1 MKIDKIVLFPYTL
14 VLALRNFFYDK
25 GILKSYPSALPSISV
40 GNITVGG
47 TGKTPA
53 VEMLI
58 RIYRDSRKI
67 AVVSRGYGRRT
78 KGFRT
83 VSVDDDYRDV
93 GDEPLQIKRK
103 FPDIIVAVDASRRRA
118 VDALAAMPEETRPD
132 LVILDDA
139 FQHRR
144 IRPDFSIVLVSS
156 TRPVFKDCLLPLGR
170 LRDLP
175 SRIRKADMVIVTKM
189 EGSEVSSS
197 EREHWRKCLRM
208 PDGLPLL
215 FSRITYLPVQ
225 PVIPEKGDSRYIYSK
240 NAIVLS
246 GIADDRSVRRGV
258 GWNYSVVEVLSF
270 GDHHDY
276 RRSDISKLAS
286 AVRRY
291 PTAVILTTEKDAQRL
306 RGMAG
311 IPDQVSSR
319 LFYLPIE
326 SEIIPDVEP
335 GRYLEQELPALGYNE
350 LKNNIKIPSCPV
362 S

>member
-1 MKIDKIVLFPYTL
+1 MKIDRLLLFPYAI

-25 GILKSYPSALPSISV
+25 GIFKSYPSALPSVCV

-58 RIYRDSRKI
+58 RLYRDSRKI

-83 VSVDDDYRDV
+83 VSVEDNYRDV

-103 FPDIIVAVDASRRRA
+103 FPDVTVVVDASRKRA
-118 VDALAAMPEETRPD
+118 VDALAAMSPETRPD

-139 FQHRR
+139 FQHRKL
-144 IRPDFSIVLVSS
+144 RPDFSIVLVNSA
-156 TRPVFKDCLLPLGR
+156 RPVFRDSLLPIGR

-175 SRIRKADMVIVTKM
+175 SRIRRADMVIVTKM
-189 EGSEVSSS
+189 EGEILSS
-197 EREHWRKCLRM
+197 ERHRWRENLKLRKNV
-208 PDGLPLL
+208 PLL
-215 FSRITYLPVQ
+215 FSGIKYLPPQ
-225 PVIPEKGDSRYIYSK
+225 PVIPEKGDGRFIYAKS
-240 NAIVLS
+240 AVVMA

-258 GWNYSVVEVLSF
+258 GWSYSIVEAFRF

-276 RRSDISKLAS
+276 TQYDISKVAA
-286 AVRRY
+286 AVRRH

-306 RGMAG
+306 RSMAG
-311 IPDQVSSR
+311 MPDQVSSR
-319 LFYLPIE
+319 LFYIPIE
-326 SEIIPDVEP
+326 SEIIPDVMQD
-335 GRYLEQELPALGYNE
+335 RYLEQELPALGYEE
-350 LKNNIKIPSCPV
+350 LKNNIKLS
-362 S
+362 

>member
-1 MKIDKIVLFPYTL
+1 MKIDRIVLFPYTL

-103 FPDIIVAVDASRRRA
+103 FPDIIVVVDASRRRA

-156 TRPVFKDCLLPLGR
+156 ARPVFKDSLLPIGR

-175 SRIRKADMVIVTKM
+175 SQMKRADMVIVTRM
-189 EGSEVSSS
+189 DGSEVSSS
-197 EREHWRKCLRM
+197 ERERWRKALKMRE
-208 PDGLPLL
+208 DSPLL
-215 FSRITYLPVQ
+215 FSRIAYRPLMPVM
-225 PVIPEKGDSRYIYSK
+225 PGKEDSRYIYAKS
-240 NAIVLS
+240 AIVIS
-246 GIADDRSVRRGV
+246 GIADDRSLRRGV
-258 GWNYSVVEVLSF
+258 GWSYSVADVLCF
-270 GDHHDY
+270 RDHHGY
-276 RRSDISKLAS
+276 RLSDISKVDA

-291 PTAVILTTEKDAQRL
+291 PTAVVLTTEKDAQRL
-306 RGMAG
+306 RSMEGV
-311 IPDQVSSR
+311 PVRVSSR
-319 LFYLPIE
+319 LFYIPIE
-326 SEIIPDVEP
+326 SEIIPDVNS
-335 GRYLEQELPALGYNE
+335 GSYLEQELPELGYNE
-350 LKNNIKIPSCPV
+350 LKNYIKLPSCPV

>member
-1 MKIDKIVLFPYTL
+1 MKIDRIVLFPYTL
-14 VLALRNFFYDK
+14 VLALRNFFYDR
-25 GILKSYPSALPSISV
+25 GILKSYPSALPSICV

-58 RIYRDSRKI
+58 RLYRDSRKI

-83 VSVDDDYRDV
+83 VSVDDHYKDV

-103 FPDIIVAVDASRRRA
+103 FPYVTVVVDASRRRA
-118 VDALAAMPEETRPD
+118 VDALAAMSPEVRPD

-144 IRPDFSIVLVSS
+144 LRPDFSIVLVSS
-156 TRPVFKDCLLPLGR
+156 TRPVFKDSLLPIGR

-175 SRIRKADMVIVTKM
+175 NQIRRADMVIVTKM
-189 EGSEVSSS
+189 EGEIPFS
-197 EREHWRKCLRM
+197 ERLRWRESLELRK
-208 PDGLPLL
+208 DIPLL
-215 FSRITYLPVQ
+215 FSGIKYLPPQ
-225 PVIPEKGDSRYIYSK
+225 PVIPEKGDSRFVYSK
-240 NAIVLS
+240 SAVVLA

-258 GWNYSVVEVLSF
+258 SWKYTVSETVSF

-276 RRSDISKLAS
+276 TLSDISKVAA
-286 AVRRY
+286 AVRRH
-291 PTAVILTTEKDAQRL
+291 PTAVVLTTEKDAQRL
-306 RGMAG
+306 RSLKG
-311 IPDQVSSR
+311 IPGEVSSR
-319 LFYLPIE
+319 LFYIPIE

-335 GRYLEQELPALGYNE
+335 GRYLEQELPAIGYEE
-350 LKNNIKIPSCPV
+350 LKTNIKIPSCPV

>member
-1 MKIDKIVLFPYTL
+1 MKIDRIVLFPYTL

-58 RIYRDSRKI
+58 RLYRDSRKI

-156 TRPVFKDCLLPLGR
+156 ARPVFKDSLLPIGR

-175 SRIRKADMVIVTKM
+175 SQIKRADMVIVTKM
-189 EGSEVSSS
+189 DGSEVPSS
-197 EREHWRKCLRM
+197 ERERWRKALKMRE
-208 PDGLPLL
+208 DSPLL
-215 FSRITYLPVQ
+215 FSRIAYRPLMPVM
-225 PVIPEKGDSRYIYSK
+225 PGKEDSRYIYAKS
-240 NAIVLS
+240 AIVIS
-246 GIADDRSVRRGV
+246 GIADDRSLRRGV
-258 GWNYSVVEVLSF
+258 GWSYSVADVLCF
-270 GDHHDY
+270 RDHHGY
-276 RRSDISKLAS
+276 RLSDISKVDA

-291 PTAVILTTEKDAQRL
+291 PTAVVLTTEKDAQRL
-306 RGMAG
+306 RSMEGV
-311 IPDQVSSR
+311 PVRVSSR
-319 LFYLPIE
+319 LFYIPIE
-326 SEIIPDVEP
+326 SEIIPDVNS
-335 GRYLEQELPALGYNE
+335 GSYLEQELPELGYNE
-350 LKNNIKIPSCPV
+350 LKNYIKIPSCPV